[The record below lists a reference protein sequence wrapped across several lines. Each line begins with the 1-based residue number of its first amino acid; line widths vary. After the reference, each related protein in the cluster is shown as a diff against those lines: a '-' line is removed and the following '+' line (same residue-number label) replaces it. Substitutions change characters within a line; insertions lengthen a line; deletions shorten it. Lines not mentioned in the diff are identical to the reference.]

1 MVDLRKNAL
10 GFDLRAGRMLL
21 GLLVAISSWAV
32 GAANFAVAA
41 EVWHVGTWKTAQTIQ
56 PFLYEKYATPAN
68 PGLQVEVRPFTNPAD
83 QKSALLAGS
92 LDMTGTTLAL
102 AIQAASRGEPVW
114 LVAALGNKCSALV
127 VAKDSPIKNTAD
139 LRGKRNAFTLSY
151 KNFNLT
157 KFENDLLW
165 SECFATHLMPSM
177 APPYTN
183 FLGGPVFWGQVKG
196 NVDAFLSG
204 EPFPTQAVMQGYGR
218 ILAYPYYGD
227 SIGTINSGMLM
238 REDFIQVHPEQ
249 ALRMVAAHKAATEA
263 LTADRKLWLD
273 TAANLFGVDRNLL
286 QASADNIE
294 LAWDMD
300 DVFMRRLA
308 ALGARMKEL
317 GIIKQEPDYNKLVDR
332 SFVNAL
338 RTNTSK
344 HD

>member
-1 MVDLRKNAL
+1 MTELRRNA
-10 GFDLRAGRMLL
+10 AGRALRVVRMVLGMLAAMSL
-21 GLLVAISSWAV
+21 WTG
-32 GAANFAVAA
+32 GAASLAAAA

-56 PFLYEKYATPAN
+56 PFLYEKYAAPTN

-102 AIQAASRGEPVW
+102 AIQAASRGEPVR

-127 VAKDSPIKNTAD
+127 VAKDGPIKSAAD
-139 LRGKRNAFTLSY
+139 LRGKRIAYVPGTMHEILLREVLHREGINPDKDVTLMRID
-151 KNFNLT
+151 FFDMGTAL
-157 KFENDLLW
+157 
-165 SECFATHLMPSM
+165 AR
-177 APPYTN
+177 
-183 FLGGPVFWGQVKG
+183 G

-238 REDFIQVHPEQ
+238 REDFIQAHPEQ

-286 QASADNIE
+286 RASADNIE

-317 GIIKQEPDYNKLVDR
+317 GIIKREPDYNRLVDP

-338 RTNTSK
+338 RASTGK